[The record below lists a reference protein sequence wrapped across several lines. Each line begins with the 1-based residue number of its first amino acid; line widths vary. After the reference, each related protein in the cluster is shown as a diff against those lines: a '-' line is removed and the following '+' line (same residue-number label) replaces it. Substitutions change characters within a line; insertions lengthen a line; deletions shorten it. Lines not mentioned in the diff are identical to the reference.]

1 MTAKTL
7 ALFAAAAASLPAA
20 GPVTFSETIAPIMY
34 QNCVTC
40 HRPNQAAPFALI
52 SYEDVKKRGSVI
64 AAVTKSRYMPPWH
77 AAHGY
82 GEFAEERR
90 LSEAQIAAIGE
101 WVSHGMPQG
110 DPSKMPQLP
119 QFPDGWHLGKP
130 DLVLEM
136 PVGFNLPA
144 SGPDIYRNFVIPTH
158 LSEDK
163 SVRAVEFHPSAR
175 KVVHHVLYAYTEGGA
190 LAKVDGAD
198 GRPGFG
204 GMGSIGVTP
213 GGGNSGGLGGWAVG
227 ATPIFLPAGLALPL
241 PKGADFILQMHFHL
255 TGKPETERSEV
266 GIYFADQAPER
277 KLMALQL
284 PALFGF
290 GAGIDI
296 PAGNNNYTVDDS
308 FTLPVDVTAY
318 SAGAHAHY
326 VGKEMKATATL
337 PDGATKPLLWIQ
349 DWDFAWQ
356 DRYNYKTP
364 ITLPKGTRVDVHLR
378 YDNSAGNPRNPSNP
392 PKRVQWGE
400 QSFDEMG
407 SVTMQVVAVHKEDE
421 AVLQQALA
429 DRARAALRKG
439 VQDGTAAR
447 FQQERA
453 ATQAAVRQLT
463 EFSAAAA
470 ALLHRQPRDEQ
481 AVGLH
486 VFPIRNEAAGNL
498 AAVPRQQPFQFLAG
512 EPALPFRRLEAP
524 PLLGIFIDHGDAAP
538 GLHHPAQFRDG
549 AIDLDGVLEGFC
561 RVSAIEEII
570 LKRKLGQGT
579 RAPVNSFRDKPKHL
593 FGDVQPPKFRLRLP
607 LMEYSG
613 KASFATAGVKHP
625 FPTKLSQ
632 MLTDELHV
640 MDTGIDRGGKMLLV
654 TRRLVERRLNL
665 SAQLRSQP
673 PLGFPRK
680 QTLPLHR

>member
-1 MTAKTL
+1 MTVKTL

-20 GPVTFSETIAPIMY
+20 GPVTFSETIAPIVY

-52 SYEDVKKRGSVI
+52 SYEDVKKRGAVI

-82 GEFAEERR
+82 GDFAEERR
-90 LSEAQIAAIGE
+90 LTDLQIAAIGE

-110 DPSKMPQLP
+110 DPANMPQLP

-158 LSEDK
+158 LTEDK
-163 SVRAVEFHPSAR
+163 WVRAVEFHPSAR
-175 KVVHHVLYAYTEGGA
+175 KVVHHVLYAYTEAGA

-241 PKGADFILQMHFHL
+241 PKGADFVLQMHFHL
-255 TGKPETERSEV
+255 TGKAETEKSEV
-266 GIYFADQAPER
+266 GIYFADNAPER
-277 KLMALQL
+277 KLMAVQL

-337 PDGATKPLLWIQ
+337 PDGTTKPLLWIQ

-364 ITLPKGTRVDVHLR
+364 VTLPKATRVDVHLR
-378 YDNSAGNPRNPSNP
+378 YDNTADNPRNPSNP

-429 DRARAALRKG
+429 DRGRAALRKG

-453 ATQAAVRQLT
+453 A
-463 EFSAAAA
+463 SAGS
-470 ALLHRQPRDEQ
+470 R
-481 AVGLH
+481 
-486 VFPIRNEAAGNL
+486 
-498 AAVPRQQPFQFLAG
+498 
-512 EPALPFRRLEAP
+512 
-524 PLLGIFIDHGDAAP
+524 
-538 GLHHPAQFRDG
+538 
-549 AIDLDGVLEGFC
+549 
-561 RVSAIEEII
+561 
-570 LKRKLGQGT
+570 
-579 RAPVNSFRDKPKHL
+579 
-593 FGDVQPPKFRLRLP
+593 
-607 LMEYSG
+607 
-613 KASFATAGVKHP
+613 
-625 FPTKLSQ
+625 
-632 MLTDELHV
+632 
-640 MDTGIDRGGKMLLV
+640 
-654 TRRLVERRLNL
+654 
-665 SAQLRSQP
+665 
-673 PLGFPRK
+673 
-680 QTLPLHR
+680 